1 MNLNV
6 NKKSL
11 IEEAFEAGGFLTGG
25 DSEIARKIEKAN
37 ILHYVEDLHNRLIGI
52 AAELDSFRGVL
63 ERTVLV
69 GKTASVL
76 ECGSNENES
85 GVNGKTAAGEDKL
98 DLGFLSRPLST
109 VLPVPDN
116 ERSSIESD
124 VKEGER
130 R

>member
-1 MNLNV
+1 MNPIV

-11 IEEAFEAGGFLTGG
+11 IEETFDAADFLTGN
-25 DSEIARKIEKAN
+25 SEIARKIEKAN
-37 ILHYVEDLHNRLIGI
+37 ILLYVEDLHNRLIGI

-76 ECGSNENES
+76 ECESNENES
-85 GVNGKTAAGEDKL
+85 GVDRKAEAGEDKL

>member
-11 IEEAFEAGGFLTGG
+11 IEEAFEAGEFLTGN
-25 DSEIARKIEKAN
+25 SEIARKIEKAN
-37 ILHYVEDLHNRLIGI
+37 ILLYVEDLHNRLIGI
-52 AAELDSFRGVL
+52 VAELDSFRGVL

-85 GVNGKTAAGEDKL
+85 SGDGKTAAGEDKL

-116 ERSSIESD
+116 EGSD
-124 VKEGER
+124 IKSNLEEGEKR
-130 R
+130 